1 MFDLNP
7 LRRLLPL
14 WLRSYQRCNLRS
26 DVTAGLLVTVLVL
39 PQSLAY
45 ALLAGLPSQV
55 GLFVSI
61 LPAITYALVGSS
73 MTQAVGPVA
82 ITAIM
87 TFSLLSPLAV
97 PGSTLYVTMAAAL
110 ALISGLMVLAFGLLR
125 LGFLSNLLSRP
136 VVSGF
141 ITGSALIIL
150 LSQAQLLLGVQV
162 HASSNWGLLVSTLEQ
177 LRYASGSTM
186 LVGATGIVVLLL
198 SRILLARRPESW
210 GLSPSRADMAA
221 RLVPLL
227 VVLLAT
233 LAVVTLDLDRKEGM
247 LVVGRVSSA
256 WPVLAPSLPGT
267 SELGLLVVPALVLA
281 FIGTVQNIT
290 MAQAL
295 AMKRHERVDA
305 NQELIGLGLSNIAAA
320 FFGGMPVG
328 GGLSRSA
335 VNVACGAQTPL
346 ASIVSG
352 LFMLCI
358 LLLGT
363 GWFARVPLAILAASI
378 VVAAI
383 SMIDLAELRR
393 AWVYDR
399 ADGAAYLGTALGV
412 LFFGL
417 QMGILMGIGLSMA
430 TLLYRAS
437 TPHIAV
443 VGRIVDSQHFRN
455 VERHGVE
462 TLPGVLFLRID
473 ESLFFGN
480 LRPIET
486 RLMSEIA
493 KRPEIHDVVLIMS
506 GVNRVDLTALEAL
519 AEVHQDLQVRGIE
532 LHLAEVKGPVQDRML
547 HSARWEDLSVPVHL
561 SVNAAFELLK
571 PAVSSA

>member
-1 MFDLNP
+1 M
-7 LRRLLPL
+7 
-14 WLRSYQRCNLRS
+14 
-26 DVTAGLLVTVLVL
+26 VL

-87 TFSLLSPLAV
+87 TLSLLSPLAA
-97 PGSTLYVTMAAAL
+97 PGSALYVTMAAAL
-110 ALISGLMVLAFGLLR
+110 ALLSGLMVLAFGLLR

-141 ITGSALIIL
+141 IAGSALTIL
-150 LSQAQLLLGVQV
+150 LSQAKLLLGVQIQ
-162 HASSNWGLLVSTLEQ
+162 AASNWGLWVSTLQQ
-177 LRYASGSTM
+177 LPFANGSTM
-186 LVGATGIVVLLL
+186 VVGGAGIVVLLL
-198 SRILLARRPESW
+198 SRLLLARRPGFC
-210 GLSPSRADMAA
+210 GLSPSSADMAA

-227 VVLLAT
+227 VVVLAT
-233 LAVVTLDLDRKEGM
+233 LAVVMLDLDRKDGV
-247 LVVGRVSSA
+247 LVVGVVSGG
-256 WPVLAPSLPGT
+256 WPLLGLSLPGT
-267 SELGLLVVPALVLA
+267 SELGLLVAPALMLA
-281 FIGTVQNIT
+281 FIGTVQNIS

-346 ASIVSG
+346 ASVVSG
-352 LFMLCI
+352 LFMLSI
-358 LLLGT
+358 LLVGT
-363 GWFARVPLAILAASI
+363 SWFARVPLAILAASI

-399 ADGAAYLGTALGV
+399 ADGAAYLGTSLGV

-417 QMGILMGIGLSMA
+417 QMGILMGLGLSMA

-437 TPHIAV
+437 TPHTAV

-462 TLPGVLFLRID
+462 TLSGVLFLRID

-486 RLMSEIA
+486 RLMVEIS
-493 KRPEIHDVVLIMS
+493 KRPDMHDVVLIMS

-532 LHLAEVKGPVQDRML
+532 LHLAEVKGPVQDRL
-547 HSARWEDLSVPVHL
+547 LRSARWKDLSVPVHL
-561 SVNAAFELLK
+561 SVNSAFELLK
-571 PAVSSA
+571 PAVS